1 MILVNNTSHYEF
13 VMVYGY
19 SDAIISIKLT
29 YSGFYKRLKYEA
41 GVMVENKALRVAL
54 VLAKEN

>member
-1 MILVNNTSHYEF
+1 M
-13 VMVYGY
+13 MVYGY

-41 GVMVENKALRVAL
+41 SVMVENKALRVAL